1 MKEKSS
7 QAGRAI
13 FRYGEIFNVKIKI
26 LKLFRFVLII
36 ARPRVKGPELERAW
50 PAQFKLI

>member
-36 ARPRVKGPELERAW
+36 VRPRVKGPELERVW